1 MWISKRKWNEM
12 EQDIDMV
19 DVLDGKIIFM
29 CDTIDRLKRSQESL
43 KDELVE
49 LERAHKDEIYTYVD
63 GNGCTR
69 TKRKYSHRQE
79 EIKTSTDTI
88 KDITLEELARL
99 VIDHEPIIREEN
111 VKVKVEYR

>member
-1 MWISKRKWNEM
+1 MWISKRKLNEM
-12 EQDIDMV
+12 EQNINMV
-19 DVLDGKIIFM
+19 DVLDSKIILM
-29 CDTIDRLKRSQESL
+29 CDTIDRLKRSHDSL

-63 GNGCTR
+63 GNRCTR

-79 EIKTSTDTI
+79 EIKVSTDTI

-99 VIDHEPIIREEN
+99 VIDREPIVREEN

>member
-12 EQDIDMV
+12 EDKMNNMLHRDAV
-19 DVLDGKIIFM
+19 IFE
-29 CDTIDRLKRSQESL
+29 RLETL

-63 GNGCTR
+63 GNRCTR

-79 EIKTSTDTI
+79 EIKVSTDTI
-88 KDITLEELARL
+88 KDVTLEELARL
-99 VIDHEPIIREEN
+99 VIDHEPIVREEN

>member
-1 MWISKRKWNEM
+1 MWISKRKWNVM
-12 EQDIDMV
+12 EDRMV
-19 DVLDGKIIFM
+19 LM
-29 CDTIDRLKRSQESL
+29 CDTIDRFKRSQDSL

-63 GNGCTR
+63 GNRCTR
-69 TKRKYSHRQE
+69 TKRKYSHRRE
-79 EIKTSTDTI
+79 EIKTSTNTI

-99 VIDHEPIIREEN
+99 VIDHEPIVREEN

>member
-12 EQDIDMV
+12 EQNINMV
-19 DVLDGKIIFM
+19 DVLDGKIILM
-29 CDTIDRLKRSQESL
+29 CDTIDRLKRSHDSL
-43 KDELVE
+43 KDELIE

-63 GNGCTR
+63 GNRCTR
-69 TKRKYSHRQE
+69 TKRKYSHRQG
-79 EIKTSTDTI
+79 EIKTSTNTI

-99 VIDHEPIIREEN
+99 VIDHEPIVREEN